1 MAIPTG
7 TTSRQIDWLARWALT
22 GMMIL
27 GMMAWWWPGYRS
39 WGSAVAALTLVL
51 ALWLA
56 ARIVGA
62 DRGVPGHP
70 VHIVILVPAGIMVL
84 HLARDILAARPAA
97 IGSIDGAL
105 DISIIYWLGLL
116 SLGVLLTQSLLP
128 RAASHTVVLG
138 AAGAAMMLGPAAAI
152 LAGPAAPIRTAL
164 ALLGFAGVGVW
175 LTMLWG
181 LNRWQG
187 QSPDWPSTCRRDPS
201 APAGGYVPRTMLNS
215 ACVLVAAG
223 AAGALAIAAPL
234 QALLVAGIVAA
245 TLLAAGMVFHARR
258 VALLLAGGSLAVGV
272 AGALSLV
279 HWVRHAIVELL
290 SQAAQATPLGLGE
303 RALSHTSAS
312 DSGLA
317 ILVGLAGWVG
327 AAWFIGGLGLCVVWM
342 LFHARRGH
350 RGDQG
355 RAIVWSASAGCT
367 AAALIAPGGLFV
379 PATALAAAF
388 VFGLLPIMLGRPAK
402 SRPGLLMLAAIGA
415 MMLMLGLAPNTGL
428 FTWSLGHFGQS
439 DTILHV
445 AMGFLTAML
454 LAWQMGTR
462 RIWLGLVG
470 IALAALLGGPAE
482 VVQYLASDRSAELRD
497 WLHHAM
503 GSAAAAGPYLLCMLA
518 RWSESADARPA
529 GTSLAREAYLR

>member
-56 ARIVGA
+56 ARIVAG
-62 DRGVPGHP
+62 DRRVPGHP
-70 VHIVILVPAGIMVL
+70 IHLVLLVPAGIMVL
-84 HLARDILAARPAA
+84 HLAPDILAAKPASP
-97 IGSIDGAL
+97 GPLEGAL
-105 DISIIYWLGLL
+105 DVSQIYWLGLL
-116 SLGVLLTQSLLP
+116 SLGVLLAQSLLP

-152 LAGPAAPIRTAL
+152 LAGPAAPVRTAL

-181 LNRWQG
+181 LG
-187 QSPDWPSTCRRDPS
+187 ARRDPDAPTGAPTG
-201 APAGGYVPRTMLNS
+201 APAPHRLPRA
-215 ACVLVAAG
+215 ACVIVAT
-223 AAGALAIAAPL
+223 AAAAALAIAAPL

-245 TLLAAGMVFHARR
+245 TLTAAGLVFHERR
-258 VALLLAGGSLAVGV
+258 VTLLLAGGTLAVAV
-272 AGALSLV
+272 AAALSMV
-279 HWVRHAIVELL
+279 HWIRQALVEVLT
-290 SQAAQATPLGLGE
+290 QAAQATPLGLGE
-303 RALSHTSAS
+303 EAFRQPAAA
-312 DSGLA
+312 DGGLA
-317 ILVGLAGWVG
+317 MLVGLAGWVG
-327 AAWFIGGLGLCVVWM
+327 AAWFVGGLGACVVWM
-342 LFHARRGH
+342 LFHARSGR

-355 RAIVWSASAGCT
+355 RAIVWSASAGCA

-388 VFGLLPIMLGRPAK
+388 IFGLMPVMLGRPHTY
-402 SRPGLLMLAAIGA
+402 RTGLLLLAAIAA
-415 MMLMLGLAPNTGL
+415 MMAMLGLAPQTGL
-428 FTWSLGHFGQS
+428 FSWSLGHFGRS
-439 DTILHV
+439 DTIVHI
-445 AMGFLTAML
+445 AMGFLAGML

-462 RIWLGLVG
+462 RIWLGLAG

-482 VVQYLASDRSAELRD
+482 VMQYLASDRSAELRD

-518 RWSESADARPA
+518 RGSESPDARTP
-529 GTSLAREAYLR
+529 GTTLAHQAYLR

>member
-39 WGSAVAALTLVL
+39 WGSAVAAMTLVL
-51 ALWLA
+51 GLWLA
-56 ARIVGA
+56 ARIVAG

-70 VHIVILVPAGIMVL
+70 VHLVVLVPAGIMVL
-84 HLARDILAARPAA
+84 HLARDILAARSALP
-97 IGSIDGAL
+97 GNLEGAL
-105 DISIIYWLGLL
+105 DISQIYWLGLL

-138 AAGAAMMLGPAAAI
+138 VAGTAMMLGPAAAI
-152 LAGPAAPIRTAL
+152 LAGATAPVRTAL

-181 LNRWQG
+181 LG
-187 QSPDWPSTCRRDPS
+187 ARREGSGPTG
-201 APAGGYVPRTMLNS
+201 APAPHRLPGV
-215 ACVLVAAG
+215 ACVLVAAAA
-223 AAGALAIAAPL
+223 AAGLVVAAPL

-245 TLLAAGMVFHARR
+245 TLLAAGLVFPARR
-258 VALLLAGGSLAVGV
+258 VVLLLAGGVLAVGV

-279 HWVRHAIVELL
+279 HWVRQALVELL

-303 RALSHTSAS
+303 GALRQPSAA
-312 DSGLA
+312 DGGLA
-317 ILVGLAGWVG
+317 MLVGMAGWVG
-327 AAWFIGGLGLCVVWM
+327 AAWFIGGLGLCVIWM

-350 RGDQG
+350 WGDQG
-355 RAIVWSASAGCT
+355 RAIVWSASAGCA

-388 VFGLLPIMLGRPAK
+388 IFGLMPAMLGRPPRP
-402 SRPGLLMLAAIGA
+402 RPGLILLAAIAA
-415 MMLMLGLAPNTGL
+415 MMAMLGLAPHTGL
-428 FTWSLGHFGQS
+428 FTWSLGHFGKS

-445 AMGFLTAML
+445 AMGFLAGML

-462 RIWLGLVG
+462 RIWLGLAG

-482 VVQYLASDRSAELRD
+482 VMQYLASDRSAELRD
-497 WLHHAM
+497 WLHHAV
-503 GSAAAAGPYLLCMLA
+503 GSAAAVGPYLLCMLA
-518 RWSESADARPA
+518 RGSESLDARPA
-529 GTSLAREAYLR
+529 GTDLAHQAYLR

>member
-7 TTSRQIDWLARWALT
+7 TTSRQLDWLARWALT

-56 ARIVGA
+56 ARIVAG

-70 VHIVILVPAGIMVL
+70 VHIVVLVPAGIMVL
-84 HLARDILAARPAA
+84 HFARDVLAARPAQT
-97 IGSIDGAL
+97 GSLDGAL
-105 DISIIYWLGLL
+105 DISMIYWLGLL

-152 LAGPAAPIRTAL
+152 LAGATAPVRTAL

-181 LNRWQG
+181 LGGLGG
-187 QSPDWPSTCRRDPS
+187 QNGPAGAS
-201 APAGGYVPRTMLNS
+201 APHRLPGG
-215 ACVLVAAG
+215 ACVVVAAG

-245 TLLAAGMVFHARR
+245 TLLAAGLVFSARR
-258 VALLLAGGSLAVGV
+258 AVLLLAGGALAVGV
-272 AGALSLV
+272 AGALSLA
-279 HWVRHAIVELL
+279 HWVRLALVELL
-290 SQAAQATPLGLGE
+290 IHAAQATPFGLGE
-303 RALSHTSAS
+303 EALRQTSAA

-317 ILVGLAGWVG
+317 MLVGLAGWAAG
-327 AAWFIGGLGLCVVWM
+327 AWFIGGLGACAVWM

-350 RGDQG
+350 WGDQG
-355 RAIVWSASAGCT
+355 RAIVWSASALCA

-379 PATALAAAF
+379 PATALAASF
-388 VFGLLPIMLGRPAK
+388 VFGLMPVMLGRPGT
-402 SRPGLLMLAAIGA
+402 SRSGLLPLAAVGA
-415 MMLMLGLAPNTGL
+415 MMLLLGLAPNTGL
-428 FTWSLGHFGQS
+428 FTWSLGHFGRS

-445 AMGFLTAML
+445 AMGFLAAML

-462 RIWLGLVG
+462 RIWLGLAG
-470 IALAALLGGPAE
+470 IALGAFLGGPAE
-482 VVQYLASDRSAELRD
+482 VIQYLASDRSAELRD

-503 GSAAAAGPYLLCMLA
+503 GSAAAVGPYLLCVLA
-518 RWSESADARPA
+518 RWSESPDARPA
-529 GTSLAREAYLR
+529 GTSLAHEAYMR

>member
-56 ARIVGA
+56 ARIVAA
-62 DRGVPGHP
+62 DCGVPGHP
-70 VHIVILVPAGIMVL
+70 VHLVLLVPAGIMVM
-84 HLARDILAARPAA
+84 HLARDVLAARPAPP
-97 IGSIDGAL
+97 GSLEGAL
-105 DISIIYWLGLL
+105 DISMIYWLGLL

-152 LAGPAAPIRTAL
+152 LAGPTAPVRTAL

-181 LNRWQG
+181 LG
-187 QSPDWPSTCRRDPS
+187 AKGAPDATAGAS
-201 APAGGYVPRTMLNS
+201 APHRLPGG
-215 ACVLVAAG
+215 ACVIVAAG
-223 AAGALAIAAPL
+223 AAAALAIAAPL
-234 QALLVAGIVAA
+234 QALLAAGILAA
-245 TLLAAGMVFHARR
+245 TLLTAGLVFHAGR
-258 VALLLAGGSLAVGV
+258 ATLLLAGGTLASAV
-272 AGALSLV
+272 AAALSLV
-279 HWVRHAIVELL
+279 HWVRQALVELL

-303 RALSHTSAS
+303 EALRQPTAA
-312 DSGLA
+312 DGGLA
-317 ILVGLAGWVG
+317 MLVGAAGWVG
-327 AAWFIGGLGLCVVWM
+327 AAWFIGGLGLCVAWM

-350 RGDQG
+350 RADQG
-355 RAIVWSASAGCT
+355 RAIVWSASAGCA
-367 AAALIAPGGLFV
+367 AAALMAPGGLFV

-388 VFGLLPIMLGRPAK
+388 VFGLMPAMLGRPQR
-402 SRPGLLMLAAIGA
+402 SRTGLLLLGAIAA
-415 MMLMLGLAPNTGL
+415 MMAMLGLAPQTGL

-445 AMGFLTAML
+445 AVGFLAGML

-462 RIWLGLVG
+462 RIWLGLAG

-482 VVQYLASDRSAELRD
+482 VMQYLASDRSAELRD
-497 WLHHAM
+497 WLHHAV
-503 GSAAAAGPYLLCMLA
+503 GSAAAVAPYLLCMLA
-518 RWSESADARPA
+518 RGSESPDARPA
-529 GTSLAREAYLR
+529 GTTLAHQAHLR

>member
-51 ALWLA
+51 GLWLA
-56 ARIVGA
+56 ARIVAG

-70 VHIVILVPAGIMVL
+70 IHLVVLVPAGIMVL
-84 HLARDILAARPAA
+84 HLARDILAARPATF
-97 IGSIDGAL
+97 GSLEGAL
-105 DISIIYWLGLL
+105 DISQIYWLGLL

-128 RAASHTVVLG
+128 PAASHTVVLG
-138 AAGAAMMLGPAAAI
+138 VAGAAMMLGPAAAI

-175 LTMLWG
+175 LTMLWRPG
-181 LNRWQG
+181 GRG
-187 QSPDWPSTCRRDPS
+187 DPNG
-201 APAGGYVPRTMLNS
+201 PAGGPTPHRLLGGV
-215 ACVLVAAG
+215 CVLVAAV
-223 AAGALAIAAPL
+223 AAGALAISAPL

-245 TLLAAGMVFHARR
+245 TLLAAGLALPARR
-258 VALLLAGGSLAVGV
+258 VVLLLAGGALAAGA
-272 AGALSLV
+272 AGALTLV
-279 HWVRHAIVELL
+279 HWVRQAFVELL

-303 RALSHTSAS
+303 GALSQTSAA

-317 ILVGLAGWVG
+317 MLVGLVGWVG
-327 AAWFIGGLGLCVVWM
+327 AAWFIGGLGACVVWM

-350 RGDQG
+350 QADQG
-355 RAIVWSASAGCT
+355 RAIVWSASALCA

-388 VFGLLPIMLGRPAK
+388 VFGLLPVMLGRPER
-402 SRPGLLMLAAIGA
+402 SRPGLLLLAAIGA
-415 MMLMLGLAPNTGL
+415 MMVLLGLVPKTGL

-454 LAWQMGTR
+454 LAWQLGTR
-462 RIWLGLVG
+462 RIWLGMAG
-470 IALAALLGGPAE
+470 IAIAALLGGPAE
-482 VVQYLASDRSAELRD
+482 VMQYLVSDRSAELRD

-503 GSAAAAGPYLLCMLA
+503 GSAAAVGPYLLCMLA
-518 RWSESADARPA
+518 RGSESPDARPA
-529 GTSLAREAYLR
+529 GTNLAHQAYLR